1 MTMLVVYTP
10 FLTGQLNNAD
20 GFINGVIAH
29 KKNYDWEN
37 SQGRFLIGWFD
48 RWRDRMGS
56 AVSYYWRMFDVA
68 LSCSISNLVYF

>member
-29 KKNYDWEN
+29 KKTMT
-37 SQGRFLIGWFD
+37 GKIL
-48 RWRDRMGS
+48 RD
-56 AVSYYWRMFDVA
+56 VF
-68 LSCSISNLVYF
+68 